1 MYGQNGVTA
10 AYRAEMES
18 YLEIGPVL
26 DQYTKERN
34 VLEMILKYIIVMMVD
49 VLVRIVYFLFPM
61 FTFESLLCL
70 MTLGI
75 GTALWMLHMGLET
88 ITDRGTSPTSS
99 LSNDVYQLL
108 LMTYF
113 CVGVLLFS
121 VQLILLMEYLLRL
134 AYIVFVYQTKNIHFN
149 T

>member
-1 MYGQNGVTA
+1 
-10 AYRAEMES
+10 MES

-99 LSNDVYQLL
+99 LSNGVHQLL

>member
-75 GTALWMLHMGLET
+75 GTALWMLHM
-88 ITDRGTSPTSS
+88 
-99 LSNDVYQLL
+99 
-108 LMTYF
+108 
-113 CVGVLLFS
+113 
-121 VQLILLMEYLLRL
+121 
-134 AYIVFVYQTKNIHFN
+134 
-149 T
+149 